1 MRRYGIF
8 HPPALS
14 FYSRSLYRDVAEN
27 WTGIGFLYLLLLLA
41 VCWIPPIVKFHRTTS
56 GVLDTLGPAVL
67 QQVPTITIKAGEV
80 SIQEPQ
86 PYSVTV
92 PGSDTPLLVIDT
104 TGASTPEN
112 TQAFFLLTRNQL
124 AVRKNPRETRLYSLA
139 GVQDL
144 TLDRASAERALSFCK
159 RYLAFFSYPV
169 ALLGSYAYR
178 ILQALIYAAIGILF
192 ANLVKAPLEFPQ
204 LLRLA
209 CVAMTPAVLADTL
222 RGILGYP
229 SSLLWLF
236 ACFLLAMG
244 YLLFAVSANTHPD
257 ALEREGSPP
266 PPPMTGPALG

>member
-8 HPPALS
+8 HPLALS
-14 FYSRSLYRDVAEN
+14 FYSSSLYRDVAEH
-27 WTGIGFLYLLLLLA
+27 WTGTGFLYLLLLLA
-41 VCWIPPIVKFHRTTS
+41 LCWIPPIVKFHRTTS

-67 QQVPTITIKAGEV
+67 QQVPTVTIKSGEV

-86 PYSVTV
+86 PYSVIV

-112 TQAFFLLTRNQL
+112 TQAFLLLTRNQL
-124 AVRKNPRETRLYSLA
+124 AVRKNPHETRLYNLA

-144 TLDRASAERALSFCK
+144 TLDRAAAERVLGFCK

-169 ALLGSYAYR
+169 ALLGSYVYR
-178 ILQALIYAAIGILF
+178 ILQALIYAAIGLLF
-192 ANLVKAPLEFPQ
+192 ASLLKAPLEFPE

-222 RGILGYP
+222 RGIVGYP
-229 SSLLWLF
+229 SSLVWLF
-236 ACFLLAMG
+236 LCFLLAMG
-244 YLLFAVSANTHPD
+244 YLLFAVRVNSPLD
-257 ALEREGSPP
+257 AART
-266 PPPMTGPALG
+266 TGPAVG